1 MPSYTVLLAL
11 LVTLA
16 VPVFT
21 QAVEVHGM
29 QLQLGDLVPEFGSF
43 EAHLES
49 LQKSE
54 EESPANVLIKYL
66 VPPPVSEE
74 FIEVFKSV
82 KDATVNE
89 EGNKDYYL
97 LKPIT
102 DNVSYYIYGRWTSGE
117 AYKEHLKSDHTKK
130 LLEFDF
136 KKGVVFTIQ
145 PLLVVD

>member
-1 MPSYTVLLAL
+1 MVCSA
-11 LVTLA
+11 
-16 VPVFT
+16 
-21 QAVEVHGM
+21 
-29 QLQLGDLVPEFGSF
+29 
-43 EAHLES
+43 
-49 LQKSE
+49 
-54 EESPANVLIKYL
+54 
-66 VPPPVSEE
+66 
-74 FIEVFKSV
+74 
-82 KDATVNE
+82 ATVNE

-102 DNVSYYIYGRWTSGE
+102 DNVSYYIYGSWSSGE